1 MTQNLT
7 GARAES
13 AYVLDLIG
21 KKTLSPPEQDKVIE
35 DSVRYWTDY
44 VNPGFLEYRKSVSTD
59 YTAVEWE
66 DHGAVFRDV
75 QGKEFIDMLGG
86 FGIYVTGHRH
96 PKVLKAVQEQ
106 LERQAIHSQELIDPL
121 RTYLARLVSMI
132 TPGDLQYSFF
142 TNSGTESIEACL
154 KMSILTTGRHHFIGT
169 IGAFHGKSLGS
180 LAGTSK
186 AMFREPFLPLKRW
199 THVPFGDVDALRMIV
214 ASSDFSGDRVA
225 AVVIEPIQ
233 GEGGINVA
241 PPGYLA
247 AAREICDKYGALLV
261 FDEVQSGMGRSGK
274 MFCCE
279 HDGVTPDLMALGKGF
294 GGGVMPIGA
303 CVGHAEDLGAI
314 HRQPLPPHDDVRR
327 EPGLLRGGDR
337 DDQRAARGGPAET
350 GRREGGVPAP
360 PDERSRAE
368 VPEGDGRRAG
378 PRSDA
383 RHGVPEPR
391 AGLRGR
397 QGPLRPGHPDLGD
410 VHQCPGP
417 AGRAAARHRP
427 GGDGPVPR
435 GARGVAR
442 RGLQGAELASPRA
455 ARIVHDA
462 VPSARPSRS
471 PASGWRGGT
480 PAGLRSLCRASRTP
494 TSRSSAGATRASG
507 RPSS

>member
-1 MTQNLT
+1 MAQNLT
-7 GARAES
+7 GAREES

-21 KKTLSPPEQDKVIE
+21 KKILSPPEQDKVIE

-75 QGKEFIDMLGG
+75 RGKEFIDMLGG

-121 RTYLARLVSMI
+121 RTYLARLVSLI
-132 TPGDLQYSFF
+132 TPGELQYSFF

-154 KMSILTTGRHHFIGT
+154 KMSMLTTGRHHFIGT

-214 ASSDFSGDRVA
+214 ASGDFSGDRVA

-261 FDEVQSGMGRSGK
+261 FDEVQCGMGRSGK

-303 CVGHAEDLGAI
+303 CVGTPRTWERYIENPFLHTTTFGGNPVCCAAAIATINVLLEEDRP
-314 HRQPLPPHDDVRR
+314 RQAGEKGEYL
-327 EPGLLRGGDR
+327 LLRMN
-337 DDQRAARGGPAET
+337 
-350 GRREGGVPAP
+350 
-360 PDERSRAE
+360 
-368 VPEGDGRRAG
+368 
-378 PRSDA
+378 
-383 RHGVPEPR
+383 
-391 AGLRGR
+391 GLA
-397 QGPLRPGHPDLGD
+397 QKYPKVL
-410 VHQCPGP
+410 
-417 AGRAAARHRP
+417 A
-427 GGDGPVPR
+427 
-435 GARGVAR
+435 GARG
-442 RGLQGAELASPRA
+442 RGLMLGMEFQNHDLGYAVAKALFGRGILISGTYINAQVLRVEPPLVISQAEMDRFLAA
-455 ARIVHDA
+455 LE
-462 VPSARPSRS
+462 
-471 PASGWRGGT
+471 ASLGEVYKEQR
-480 PAGLRSLCRASRTP
+480 L
-494 TSRSSAGATRASG
+494 
-507 RPSS
+507 